1 MNFDIIEVTETYYE
15 SLSAAQRK
23 ILRTAQKKKNELE
36 RQADKRI
43 SVFRRKL
50 YNNSVQNSALLEQKS
65 LEIYSELE
73 YETEVLKE
81 QLLYDLSQY
90 GSMVEKLD
98 YNDAPYEVDFTLSYS
113 ERYQIVRDY
122 YMAIPD
128 PNERVNLYLQ
138 DEVAKVYLGR
148 YYQSLYNVLL
158 TYC

>member
-15 SLSAAQRK
+15 SLSAAQQK

-138 DEVAKVYLGR
+138 DEVAKIYLGR